1 MITSLSLNGFK
12 SFASGQLQ
20 LNDLTILTGLNS
32 SGKSSVIQALRI
44 LERVAMQKK
53 NPLLKGHGGVEELK
67 NPYAEALEL
76 VAHFKVAGIQKKAIY
91 KENTSESDEGFPEI
105 IYVSA
110 DRFGPQTSIP
120 IENDYKM
127 GVKGENIVKC
137 IDYYDYQSL
146 NPILIHENSQG
157 SSFKFNLEAW
167 LGAISP
173 GVEFSHEIF
182 KQADSSYTLF
192 NNHRA
197 ANVGF
202 GLSYT
207 LPIIVSLFLGT
218 LIPNSIVLL
227 ENPEAHLHPKG
238 QTELARLIA
247 LSVQAGSQVLV
258 ETHSDH
264 LFDGIRIFS
273 KNHEEFAEKVNIYW
287 LELDNKK
294 NTVVEQTKIV
304 NYGRLEHWPKGM
316 FDQFEV
322 NASELL

>member
-1 MITSLSLNGFK
+1 MITTLSLNGFK
-12 SFASGQLQ
+12 SFISGQLQ
-20 LNDLTILTGLNS
+20 LNELTILTGLNS

-44 LERVAMQKK
+44 LERVAMQKE
-53 NPLLKGHGGVEELK
+53 NPLLKGHGALEELK
-67 NPYAEALEL
+67 NPYVGALEL
-76 VAHFKVAGIQKKAIY
+76 IAQFTADGKQKTAIY
-91 KENTSESDEGFPEI
+91 KENISISEQAFPEI

-120 IENDYKM
+120 IENNFKM
-127 GVKGENIVKC
+127 GPKGENIVKC
-137 IDYYDYQSL
+137 IDYYDYEIL
-146 NPILIHENSQG
+146 HPILIHENSQG

-207 LPIIVSLFLGT
+207 LPVIVALFLGT

-247 LSVQAGSQVLV
+247 LTVQAGSQVVV

-273 KNHEEFAEKVNIYW
+273 KNHEEFAEKVNVYW
-287 LELDNKK
+287 FELDNKK
-294 NTVVEQTKIV
+294 NTIVEQTKIAK
-304 NYGRLEHWPKGM
+304 YGRLDHWPKGM